1 MTLDEQYQKII
12 DDQRTYL
19 LKLQDDFNKKCD
31 EAKARAQEKLKGIP
45 EENKEAREDV
55 LQAQKEE
62 LEEALHILKSEVNHS
77 TRTTMK
83 QLEEIVR
90 QKEEKVLA
98 DLEAQIAKL

>member
-31 EAKARAQEKLKGIP
+31 EAKTKAQEKLKGIP
-45 EENKEAREDV
+45 EDNKEAREGV

-62 LEEALHILKSEVNHS
+62 LEEALHVLKSEVDHS
-77 TRTTMK
+77 TRMTMK
-83 QLEEIVR
+83 QLEEVVR
-90 QKEEKVLA
+90 KKEESVLS
-98 DLEAQIAKL
+98 DLEKQIQAL